1 MSTKTSLTFV
11 AAIGAVLAWLPAA
24 QAYTACQLP
33 NQNENGMPG
42 TPFVGSDTWELNETL
57 HAENVSVA
65 VEVSVA
71 RVRWWGTYVDA
82 VTPVECPAPAGD
94 DFQIRWYEND
104 GLDGLPGTLIHSSL
118 VSNVNRQATGLFIEN
133 INPHTEYQYEA
144 ALDGPVTLTPE
155 TGYWLSIQAINAFP
169 GQVCY
174 WAWETAPAENQAARL
189 PSFTGEW
196 EATTYDLAYCIIGET
211 TIPALSTWGAVA
223 LLLLL
228 MAAGTVVFRRMAVA

>member
-1 MSTKTSLTFV
+1 MSTKTSLTFALAIG
-11 AAIGAVLAWLPAA
+11 AAIGWLPAA

-33 NQNENGMPG
+33 DQNQNGAPG
-42 TPFVGSDTWELNETL
+42 TPFVGSDTWEQNPLL

-82 VTPVECPAPAGD
+82 LTPVECLAPAGD

-118 VSNVNRQATGLFIEN
+118 VGDVNRQATGLFIED

-144 ALDGPVTLTPE
+144 DLDEPVLLTPE

-169 GQVCY
+169 GQECY
-174 WAWETAPAENQAARL
+174 WAWETAPAENQAALWR
-189 PSFTGEW
+189 SATGEW
-196 EATTYDLAYCIIGET
+196 ETTTYDLAYCLFGET

-223 LLLLL
+223 LALLL
-228 MAAGTVVFRRMAVA
+228 MVAGTVVFRRKATA